1 MSRMVSVN
9 EVKWLGYE
17 NLFVNGAMKESI
29 VDFHLSNVALK
40 RERARHN
47 TTQIVVGLTIRLKVS

>member
-40 RERARHN
+40 RESKA
-47 TTQIVVGLTIRLKVS
+47 